1 MRLVADVHV
10 KTAYISALRSEGH
23 SVERVVDID
32 SLGATA
38 TDSEIRSYAQAE
50 GAVILTNDT
59 KDFAAFDTHSGIII
73 VPQTDVTAGAVAGA
87 INRIERVVSDPSTL
101 VLHATNW
108 L

>member
-1 MRLVADVHV
+1 MFV

-23 SVERVVDID
+23 AVERVVDIAT
-32 SLGATA
+32 LGATA

-59 KDFAAFDTHSGIII
+59 KDFVAFDTHSGIII
-73 VPQTDVTAGAVAGA
+73 VPQTAVTAGAVAGA
-87 INRIERVVSDPSTL
+87 INRIERVVTDPADL
-101 VLHATNW
+101 VLYATNW